1 MTSRNS
7 ISRELRVRLA
17 GARKKTIAR
26 HLRAVAPR
34 LQLAE
39 SGDAADFVM
48 LPSEDYE
55 RLLDEADER
64 SAKMAFERTRDE
76 EFVPLEI
83 ADRLLM
89 RENPVHVWRAHR
101 GLTLAQLGERAGLS
115 RGYLSDIEN
124 GKRSGT
130 VGTLRSIARALGV
143 DVDDLVAP
151 VQQRRTG

>member
-7 ISRELRVRLA
+7 ITRELRVRLA

-26 HLRAVAPR
+26 RLRAVAPR

-83 ADRLLM
+83 ADHLLKP
-89 RENPVHVWRAHR
+89 ENPVHVWRGHR
-101 GLTLAQLGERAGLS
+101 GLTLAQLGERRLEQGLPV
-115 RGYLSDIEN
+115 RYR
-124 GKRSGT
+124 KRQAKRHCRYVARHRQGT
-130 VGTLRSIARALGV
+130 
-143 DVDDLVAP
+143 
-151 VQQRRTG
+151 